1 LPHLVVNRT
10 RSRDEA
16 MRTAAKLNAVTKKFL
31 EVESE
36 LPGWICLDPQIE
48 TSIRNQRP
56 LTLYGQCQGL
66 EDRRSICAAALAA
79 LPPMKRRQEPR
90 KEAVRNVR
98 LRPTVP
104 QA

>member
-66 EDRRSICAAALAA
+66 EDRRSICAAELAA

-90 KEAVRNVR
+90 RNVR

>member
-1 LPHLVVNRT
+1 
-10 RSRDEA
+10 

-66 EDRRSICAAALAA
+66 EDRRSMCEAASRAA
-79 LPPMKRRQEPR
+79 QGSCPERSVAAYGAAGVEH
-90 KEAVRNVR
+90 E
-98 LRPTVP
+98 T
-104 QA
+104 

>member
-1 LPHLVVNRT
+1 MSTEPHQATGLTNLLPKMTPWLCV
-10 RSRDEA
+10 A
-16 MRTAAKLNAVTKKFL
+16 GAKGGVGKTMLAAVTKNFL

-36 LPGWICLDPQIE
+36 LAGWI
-48 TSIRNQRP
+48 
-56 LTLYGQCQGL
+56 
-66 EDRRSICAAALAA
+66 RSICAAALAA